1 MINTL
6 ATHSFLQ
13 VENILALG
21 YSRPQVE
28 DALMASDNNPD
39 RAVEYLLIKQEG
51 EKEIGLP
58 AGGPGQGA
66 QVASKDREALDR
78 VGVRSYWCCITA

>member
-1 MINTL
+1 MT
-6 ATHSFLQ
+6 THIFLQ

-28 DALMASDNNPD
+28 DALKASDNNPD

-51 EKEIGLP
+51 DKESGLP

-78 VGVRSYWCCITA
+78 VSARSYWC